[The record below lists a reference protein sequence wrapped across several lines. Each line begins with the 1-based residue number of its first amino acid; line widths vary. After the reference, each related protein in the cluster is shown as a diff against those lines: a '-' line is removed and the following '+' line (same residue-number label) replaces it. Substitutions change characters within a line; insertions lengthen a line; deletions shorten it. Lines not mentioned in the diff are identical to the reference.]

1 MKTSKLNFFI
11 YILDVLWSISGQ
23 GVQTS
28 GDSIYIHGST
38 SVPEVLSQALAD
50 RGNEL
55 KDVTVYAAFAVGRC
69 EAPYC
74 KPEYKD
80 AFNLTKIYRTVTYT
94 DSTSLKG
101 RQKSPSGTSVK
112 WINRLAEGHDE
123 SLLRNGNDLQG
134 HDKSEVRN
142 EKAPQ

>member
-1 MKTSKLNFFI
+1 MKTSKLNLFI
-11 YILDVLWSISGQ
+11 YTLDVLGTISGQ
-23 GVQTS
+23 GVQKS
-28 GDSIYIHGST
+28 GDSIYIQGST

-74 KPEYKD
+74 KSEYKD
-80 AFNLTKIYRTVTYT
+80 AFNLTKIYWTITYT

-101 RQKSPSGTSVK
+101 RQKSPSGTPGMTDGH
-112 WINRLAEGHDE
+112 INAHAIRV
-123 SLLRNGNDLQG
+123 LRTG
-134 HDKSEVRN
+134 
-142 EKAPQ
+142 